1 MAGKELYLG
10 LNMSTLSY
18 CSKQAKAM
26 GDYVTERAKSKMDA
40 AIDAEEQRDE
50 LIAAR
55 AQEIEAQR
63 LLTMVP
69 IDVVC
74 GMQSVMEGGSAP
86 MIANLLLANDMAG
99 VGVLVR
105 ALVQRYISDDSEVM
119 AHNWIE
125 RIERETNLF
134 GGMK

>member
-1 MAGKELYLG
+1 MNMIDAKQVMAMAEY
-10 LNMSTLSY
+10 S
-18 CSKQAKAM
+18 ADKA
-26 GDYVTERAKSKMDA
+26 RAKLDD
-40 AIDAEEQRDE
+40 AIDAEETRDE

-63 LLTMVP
+63 LLVMAP

-86 MIANLLLANDMAG
+86 MIARLILANDMDG

-105 ALVQRYISDDSEVM
+105 ALVHRYISDDSEVM
-119 AHNWIE
+119 AQDWMMK
-125 RIERETNLF
+125 IEREANLF
-134 GGMK
+134 GEPR

>member
-1 MAGKELYLG
+1 
-10 LNMSTLSY
+10 MSTLSY
-18 CSKQAKAM
+18 CLKQAAAM
-26 GDYVTERAKSKMDA
+26 AEFSTERVKSKMDA

-63 LLTMVP
+63 LLAMVP

-119 AHNWIE
+119 AHDWMDRMDKE
-125 RIERETNLF
+125 VAMW
-134 GGMK
+134 GGQ